1 MSFQLR
7 QAIVRSKIF
16 MLRIWTIFNLK
27 KHTCETC
34 ARRAIEIDER
44 EIFQDNFINTLS
56 CFPRKISKELKQ
68 IRYGDSY

>member
-16 MLRIWTIFNLK
+16 MLRIWTIFNKKK

-44 EIFQDNFINTLS
+44 ENFQDNFINTLS

-68 IRYGDSY
+68 IPYGDS